1 MRTRLL
7 FILMLGCWVA
17 ASSGLARAQSLADVA
32 RRERTK
38 KESAP
43 KAAKVYTNDNL
54 PRTTSIE
61 ESAAATASPAA
72 ESSTTESARS
82 ESQSASNSSTSGQ
95 QEGSTSTDGKEPE
108 DKKMTKEYWQAA
120 FEAAR
125 ANLARAD
132 EEMRL
137 SQDELNLAQMNE
149 TRELDPQV
157 KSDLSQ
163 TVAAK
168 QSEFNATRT
177 AEEEARQALDDLQKK
192 FEDSGAPPDWM
203 PPEEKQ

>member
-17 ASSGLARAQSLADVA
+17 ASSGPARAQSLGELA
-32 RRERTK
+32 RREKAK

-43 KAAKVYTNDNL
+43 KAAKVYSNDNL
-54 PRTTSIE
+54 PRTTSME
-61 ESAAATASPAA
+61 DSASATASSAP
-72 ESSTTESARS
+72 ESSATAGARS
-82 ESQSASNSSTSGQ
+82 ESKPESRSSTSGQ
-95 QEGSTSTDGKEPE
+95 QEGSTRTEEKEPE

-125 ANLARAD
+125 ADLARAD

-137 SQDELNLAQMNE
+137 SQDELNLARMNE

-157 KSDLSQ
+157 KSDLGQ
-163 TVAAK
+163 NVAAK
-168 QSEFNATRT
+168 QSEFDAKR
-177 AEEEARQALDDLQKK
+177 AAQEKARQAWDDLVKK
-192 FEDSGAPPDWM
+192 FEESGAPTDWM